1 MSIVSWL
8 RGAEE
13 LVDELN
19 SMPDFV
25 GISYEMLPAG
35 RRKEVLLGAYKSLRA
50 EEDRRSKKRDDWIS
64 EMRV

>member
-1 MSIVSWL
+1 
-8 RGAEE
+8 
-13 LVDELN
+13 
-19 SMPDFV
+19 MPDFV